1 MKSILISLI
10 TLGIL
15 IIFANDTYSAELR
28 QCNDGNCEGDLIYYL
43 AQYVHIDA
51 DIIVYP
57 KIMNIKSDRRIII
70 TGIRFQEGYDP
81 HDIDEESLELTIQS
95 CIGCRIIFPDCGYP
109 SQGRYIAI
117 FPRQGLRNYIETVDL
132 EFPTKMQLKITG
144 ELKDGTPFEG
154 LNTIWVV
161 K

>member
-1 MKSILISLI
+1 MKSLLV
-10 TLGIL
+10 TLVTFVFV
-15 IIFANDTYSAELR
+15 IIFAADTYSAGLR
-28 QCNDGNCEGDLIYYL
+28 KCNDGNCRGGLIYHL
-43 AQYVHIDA
+43 AQYVHINA

-57 KIMNIKSDRRIII
+57 KVLNLKSNRRIII

-95 CIGCRIIFPDCGYP
+95 CIDCGTIYPDCGYP
-109 SQGRYIAI
+109 SQGRYISI

-132 EFPTKMQLKITG
+132 EFPTKLQLTITG

-154 LNTIWVV
+154 FYTIWVV